1 MLAKLF
7 SSSNIAPRKRPMVF
21 DPTADSMNL
30 EQQRK
35 KSVVRP
41 VTRDFVFFPEYH
53 DRVPKTALS
62 EEGRVK
68 SIVFKRTMTPL
79 QVQSLIQR
87 SFASISH
94 EGAFSFLVATKDNK
108 LVESPVPEPSGD
120 DISSKRG
127 IIYIYRSRK
136 QVCLSIIHSFLTST

>member
-7 SSSNIAPRKRPMVF
+7 SSSNIAPRKRSMVF

-35 KSVVRP
+35 KKS
-41 VTRDFVFFPEYH
+41 VTRDVVFFHEYH
-53 DRVPKTALS
+53 DRVPKS

-87 SFASISH
+87 SFV
-94 EGAFSFLVATKDNK
+94 FFKCT
-108 LVESPVPEPSGD
+108 
-120 DISSKRG
+120 
-127 IIYIYRSRK
+127 
-136 QVCLSIIHSFLTST
+136 